1 MAKKVENCSILIVFI
16 ARVFIAAQL
25 VKYYAKSE
33 ILDCSVSSSM
43 TFLGLSIYVCIY
55 ICVINFRSPIPRK

>member
-1 MAKKVENCSILIVFI
+1 MAKKVENCSTLIVFI

-43 TFLGLSIYVCIY
+43 TFLGLSIYVYIY
-55 ICVINFRSPIPRK
+55 AS